1 MNEND
6 KYLGMLLDERY
17 ELIDQVGE
25 GGMAIVYRAL
35 DHRLNR
41 NVAVKIMRDE
51 MASDEEFKRRFCAE
65 SQAVAMLSHPNI
77 VSVYDVSHN
86 DDMEYIVMELID
98 GITLKQYMTRRGI
111 LSWKEAVHFSK
122 QIARALA
129 HAHER
134 GIIHRD
140 IKPQNVMLLR
150 DGTIKVADFGIA
162 SLESELHEN
171 DGQAIGSIH
180 YIAPEQARGELPDAR
195 SDIYSL
201 GVVMYEM
208 MTGVVPYTGD
218 TLGEIAVK
226 HMNATPVPIHE
237 LNQDLPSVLE
247 EIISRAMAPNLQ
259 DRYQTAAELA
269 DDLEELSREPD
280 PDHLADK
287 EEEPEKVSVPD
298 VKPVRS
304 VSELSKKNFARRRRR
319 ADRVIFLSGTF
330 LILVLSIALF
340 VFLWKYWIGDIFAPA
355 ERMQLPDFTGKDYE
369 VLTNDP
375 ELLSMYNFEV
385 TYVVNTSAQPGLVTQ
400 QDPKPGRS
408 VMITPAGIDVKLE
421 VSTNSRMVEVP
432 DLINLNYV
440 DALLRLENLGLV
452 GQIEN
457 ATSETVNRDY
467 VISCSPASGES
478 ISYGSSVYITVS
490 SGPEI
495 LYVDVPNL
503 VGISEDAAKA
513 KLEAARLSYG
523 GAERVA
529 SEFESGTVI
538 GQVPEAFTQIEE
550 HSKINLIISAGPGEQ
565 DD

>member
-6 KYLGMLLDERY
+6 KYIGMLLDERY
-17 ELIDQVGE
+17 ELQERIGE
-25 GGMAIVYRAL
+25 GGMAVVYRAL

-41 NVAVKIMRDE
+41 SVAVKIMRDE
-51 MASDEEFKRRFCAE
+51 MAADEEFKRRFCAE

-77 VSVYDVSHN
+77 VAVYDVSHN
-86 DDMEYIVMELID
+86 DNMEYIVMELID
-98 GITLKQYMTRRGI
+98 GITLKQYMDRRGI

-122 QIARALA
+122 QIARALG

-140 IKPQNVMLLR
+140 IKPQNIMLLR

-162 SLESELHEN
+162 SLENELQEN

-208 MTGVVPYTGD
+208 MTGEVPYTGD

-226 HMNATPVPIHE
+226 HMNATPTPVHE
-237 LNQDLPSVLE
+237 LNVDIPEPLE
-247 EIISRAMAPNLQ
+247 EIISRAMAPVLA

-269 DDLEELSREPD
+269 DDLEQLSREGTGE
-280 PDHLADK
+280 LAD
-287 EEEPEKVSVPD
+287 EETEAEVEAPD

-304 VSELSKKNFARRRRR
+304 VSELSKKNFARRRKR
-319 ADRVIFLSGTF
+319 AERVSFLSGTF
-330 LILVLSIALF
+330 LLLLLGIAIF
-340 VFLWKYWIGDIFAPA
+340 VFLWKYWIADIFSPV
-355 ERMQLPDFTGKDYE
+355 ERIQLPNFVGMNYAEIENNPD
-369 VLTNDP
+369 
-375 ELLSMYNFEV
+375 LLSRYRFEV
-385 TYVVNTSAQPGLVTQ
+385 TFVVDTELTPGQVTK

-408 VMITPAGIDVKLE
+408 VMVVPSGIAVNLE
-421 VSTNSRMVEVP
+421 VSTNSSQVAVP
-432 DLINLNYV
+432 DLTDRNYV
-440 DALLRLENLGLV
+440 DALLLLQNVGLV
-452 GQIEN
+452 GEIEN
-457 ATSETVNRDY
+457 ATSTSVARDY
-467 VISCSPASGES
+467 VISSSPAAGEE
-478 ISYGSSVYITVS
+478 ISAGSTVYITVS

-523 GAERVA
+523 GAERIP
-529 SEFESGTVI
+529 SEFEAGTVI
-538 GQVPEAFTQIEE
+538 GQTPEAFTQIEE
-550 HSKINLIISAGPGEQ
+550 HSKITLQISAGPGE
-565 DD
+565 